1 MNKEDSWNAY
11 KKANEPL
18 LKTALGEHAYKMF
31 ETIQKSGLLNRFGS
45 GPVALQNFNT
55 LMERF
60 ARKTHDY
67 AYEQAERESMTK
79 LIPTARE
86 EDEK

>member
-31 ETIQKSGLLNRFGS
+31 ETIQKSGLLNRFGG
-45 GPVALQNFNT
+45 GPVALQNFNV

-79 LIPTARE
+79 VIPQERGG
-86 EDEK
+86 D